1 MGEMNNPNSIKK
13 DVLEALIKCRG
24 IVSDACAMAGIG
36 RTTFYDWLEQ
46 DPEFAKGVELA
57 KEAAIDYV
65 EGYLYKNIEKGL
77 EASTIFYLKT
87 RGRARGYAEK
97 IDINHD
103 GLDNININ
111 IKFSNG

>member
-1 MGEMNNPNSIKK
+1 MGESGTSDSRKK
-13 DVLEALIKCRG
+13 DLLEALVKSRG
-24 IVSDACAMAGIG
+24 IVTDACLAVNLS
-36 RTTFYDWLEQ
+36 RDTFYRWNDE

-57 KEAAIDYV
+57 KESAIDFV
-65 EGYLYKNIEKGL
+65 EGHLYKNIEKGL
-77 EASTIFYLKT
+77 EASTIFYMKT